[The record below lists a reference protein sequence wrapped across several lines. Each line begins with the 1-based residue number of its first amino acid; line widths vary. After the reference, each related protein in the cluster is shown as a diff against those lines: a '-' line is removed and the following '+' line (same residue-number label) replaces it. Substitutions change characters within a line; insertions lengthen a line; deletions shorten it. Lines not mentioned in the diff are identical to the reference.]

1 MINYILI
8 LIFVLLLVFSYL
20 FIKFKKDKY
29 DKVEN
34 SAVIVGTAR
43 DIEKFLKNTIKKLEM
58 ISEIFQKYQI
68 IIYENDSKDNTLNIL
83 NNWKNNNK
91 NIEIISEKNVSGLR
105 TQRLAYGR
113 NILLKK
119 ALKLNYDYLI
129 VIDLDDVNQNLT
141 KDSILSSLN
150 NKNEW
155 AVMCANQKKYYDL
168 YALRTYDDWLPFDCW
183 DCMKIKSDREFCIN
197 SRNKNLPKDRLINV
211 KSCFGGLAIYK
222 MKYINKCVYYGG
234 EGDTEVCEHVSFN
247 ECINNYYNG
256 KIYINTNMINMT
268 NN

>member
-1 MINYILI
+1 MSDFNL
-8 LIFVLLLVFSYL
+8 YL
-20 FIKFKKDKY
+20 
-29 DKVEN
+29 
-34 SAVIVGTAR
+34 SVIVGTAR

-105 TQRLAYGR
+105 TQRLAHGR

-141 KDSILSSLN
+141 KESILSSLRSILN
-150 NKNEW
+150 
-155 AVMCANQKKYYDL
+155 
-168 YALRTYDDWLPFDCW
+168 F
-183 DCMKIKSDREFCIN
+183 I
-197 SRNKNLPKDRLINV
+197 
-211 KSCFGGLAIYK
+211 
-222 MKYINKCVYYGG
+222 
-234 EGDTEVCEHVSFN
+234 
-247 ECINNYYNG
+247 
-256 KIYINTNMINMT
+256 
-268 NN
+268 

>member
-8 LIFVLLLVFSYL
+8 LIFVFLLVFSYL

-34 SAVIVGTAR
+34 SAVLGGTAR

-105 TQRLAYGR
+105 TQRLAHGR

-119 ALKLNYDYLI
+119 ALKLNEI
-129 VIDLDDVNQNLT
+129 
-141 KDSILSSLN
+141 
-150 NKNEW
+150 
-155 AVMCANQKKYYDL
+155 
-168 YALRTYDDWLPFDCW
+168 
-183 DCMKIKSDREFCIN
+183 
-197 SRNKNLPKDRLINV
+197 
-211 KSCFGGLAIYK
+211 
-222 MKYINKCVYYGG
+222 
-234 EGDTEVCEHVSFN
+234 
-247 ECINNYYNG
+247 
-256 KIYINTNMINMT
+256 
-268 NN
+268 